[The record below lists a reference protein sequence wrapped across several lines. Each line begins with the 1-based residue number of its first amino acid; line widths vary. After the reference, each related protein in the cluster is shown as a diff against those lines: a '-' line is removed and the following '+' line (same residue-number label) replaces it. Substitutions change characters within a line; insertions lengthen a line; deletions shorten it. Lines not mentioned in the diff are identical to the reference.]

1 MAELAA
7 RRDVPVIVMHMKGT
21 PRNMQAGPEYA
32 DVVGEIHGFF
42 RERMELALEKGMD
55 PGSIVLDPGIGF
67 GKTVEDNY
75 ELLAR
80 LGEFR
85 GLGRPILVGASRK
98 SFIGKVLDLPLDQR
112 LEGSLAAAVAAVM
125 NGASIIRAHDV
136 RETVR
141 ATRIADAIV
150 RSAQGTGER

>member
-1 MAELAA
+1 MDLQ
-7 RRDVPVIVMHMKGT
+7 KL
-21 PRNMQAGPEYA
+21 
-32 DVVGEIHGFF
+32 VV
-42 RERMELALEKGMD
+42 
-55 PGSIVLDPGIGF
+55 DPGIGF
-67 GKTVEDNY
+67 GKTVANNY
-75 ELLAR
+75 EILAR
-80 LGEFR
+80 LREFR
-85 GLGRPILVGASRK
+85 GLGRPLLVGASRK

-150 RSAQGTGER
+150 ASAQGPGER